1 MPCTTLKLLRP
12 KLLRLL
18 TFESQRFCV
27 HHITLLHH
35 LSKLED
41 IQVEMD
47 IRVALLL
54 PNVLPFGIDIL
65 NLGLVLSRQA
75 NL

>member
-1 MPCTTLKLLRP
+1 MPRTTLKPPRP

-27 HHITLLHH
+27 HHITLLTTPFV
-35 LSKLED
+35 KLED

-54 PNVLPFGIDIL
+54 PNVLPFGID
-65 NLGLVLSRQA
+65 LS
-75 NL
+75 

>member
-1 MPCTTLKLLRP
+1 M
-12 KLLRLL
+12 
-18 TFESQRFCV
+18 
-27 HHITLLHH
+27 HHITLPHH

-41 IQVEMD
+41 I
-47 IRVALLL
+47 RVAFLL

-65 NLGLVLSRQA
+65 NLGLVLSRRA

>member
-1 MPCTTLKLLRP
+1 MPCTTLKPPRP
-12 KLLRLL
+12 KRLRLL
-18 TFESQRFCV
+18 TFKSQRFYV
-27 HHITLLHH
+27 HHITLPYH

-65 NLGLVLSRQA
+65 NLGLVLSRRA